1 MQLSRRFY
9 WLFSGSLL
17 LLISLLGYGWV
28 QTFDDDTKK
37 VIDDINTK
45 VQAVAQI
52 VQGYNYS
59 KYDIFQVNIDNDY
72 KQRLSFAAGLT
83 QNQARVSMTFE
94 PSTPEIKREKERQD
108 SIISGMNPPEKK
120 INIQHLDAKAK
131 EEFKKSLPKGV
142 QVSFG
147 AKPNID
153 EQTHKK
159 KKDSVIVTI
168 FPTGEEPIRMA
179 VAKET
184 AKKESGKNYIPKGLW
199 DMPKF
204 DSLLHDTLTKSG
216 LLIPYIT
223 ELVSGRIKPY
233 KWSSGV
239 FIINYYDPEI
249 YRITYSRPN
258 RILLK
263 RLLPY
268 TVTSLFLLLLV
279 SAAFLLYHRSYK
291 MQLQTTQFR
300 ENLISNVTHEL
311 KTPVASLQL
320 IINSLKDKNRETNE
334 GKDNQYLDYAT
345 SELNRMKLLIEKI
358 LSFSKLNERQFALNK
373 EVLNCADLINESINI
388 MQVQAEQKQA
398 KISFEQ
404 KSQCEILGDKIL
416 LINVIANMIDNGI
429 KYNSTTPEIKICLD
443 RNNNHA
449 LITITDNGIG
459 IAEKYHKKIFEPFF
473 RVPVE
478 GEYNTTGHGIG
489 LSFVEQAIKL
499 HNGTISVNS
508 NNQGTT
514 FVIQL
519 PALT

>member
-28 QTFDDDTKK
+28 QTYHEETKR
-37 VIDDINTK
+37 IIEDINSL
-45 VQAVAQI
+45 VQASSKKLQT
-52 VQGYNYS
+52 YNYS
-59 KYDIFQVNIDNDY
+59 QYDIFRVNIDKDY
-72 KQRLSFAAGLT
+72 KEKLSFAAGIT
-83 QNQARVSMTFE
+83 QNQAQVSITFD
-94 PSTPEIKREKERQD
+94 PDTPTKNASKEIHD
-108 SIISGMNPPEKK
+108 SIITTNKLSVKEKK
-120 INIQHLDAKAK
+120 NKPNDTNYRENFI
-131 EEFKKSLPKGV
+131 KSLPKGV
-142 QVSFG
+142 KVTFG
-147 AKPNID
+147 DHPIIK
-153 EQTHKK
+153 EKK
-159 KKDSVIVTI
+159 KKDSLIITV

-179 VAKET
+179 VPKKT
-184 AKKESGKNYIPKGLW
+184 ADEENKKKYIPNGLKGIHQY
-199 DMPKF
+199 
-204 DSLLHDTLTKSG
+204 DSILHDTLDKRG
-216 LLIPYIT
+216 LLIPYKI
-223 ELVSGRIKPY
+223 ELTTTRLKPY

-239 FIINYYDPEI
+239 FIINYYDPQI
-249 YRITYSRPN
+249 FRITYSRPN
-258 RILLK
+258 TLLIK

-268 TVTSLFLLLLV
+268 TATSLFVLLLV

-320 IINSLKDKNRETNE
+320 IINSLKEKNSDTDQAKES
-334 GKDNQYLDYAT
+334 QYLNYAT

-373 EVLNCADLINESINI
+373 EVLNCAELINEAINI

-398 KISFEQ
+398 ILSFEQ
-404 KSQCEILGDKIL
+404 KSQCEILGDRIL
-416 LINVIANMIDNGI
+416 LINVIANMIDNGL
-429 KYNSTTPEIKICLD
+429 KYNSSNPEIKICLD
-443 RNNNHA
+443 RNNNQVQ
-449 LITITDNGIG
+449 ISITDNGIG

-478 GEYNTTGHGIG
+478 GEYNTAGHGIG

-499 HNGTISVNS
+499 HNGSIHVNS

-514 FVIQL
+514 FAIQL
-519 PALT
+519 PALS

>member
-1 MQLSRRFY
+1 MQLSRSFY

-28 QTFDDDTKK
+28 QTYESETKR
-37 VIDDINTK
+37 VIDDINSK
-45 VQAVAQI
+45 VQATAQYI
-52 VQGYNYS
+52 QGYNYG
-59 KYDIFQVNIDNDY
+59 KYDLFKVNIDKDY
-72 KQRLSFAAGLT
+72 KQKLSFAAGLT
-83 QNQARVSMTFE
+83 QNQARISMTFE
-94 PSTPEIKREKERQD
+94 PSTPEVKEGNERHD
-108 SIISGMNPPEKK
+108 SIISGMNTVEKK
-120 INIQHLDAKAK
+120 INIQHLDAKAR
-131 EEFKKSLPKGV
+131 EEFRKSLPKDV
-142 QVSFG
+142 NVTFG
-147 AKPNID
+147 GNPSTD
-153 EQTHKK
+153 EQSHNK

-168 FPTGEEPIRMA
+168 FPVGEEPIRMA
-179 VAKET
+179 VAKEA
-184 AKKESGKNYIPKGLW
+184 AKKESEKNYIPKGLW
-199 DMPKF
+199 SMPKF
-204 DSLLHDTLTKSG
+204 DSMLRDTLSRNG
-216 LLIPYIT
+216 LLIPYKT
-223 ELVSGRIKPY
+223 ELVPAHLKPY
-233 KWSSGV
+233 KWSSEV
-239 FIINYYDPEI
+239 FIINYYEPDI

-258 RILLK
+258 GLLIK

-268 TVTSLFLLLLV
+268 TATSIFVLLLV

-320 IINSLKDKNRETNE
+320 IINSLKEKNTDSGQTKEY
-334 GKDNQYLDYAT
+334 QYLDYAT

-358 LSFSKLNERQFALNK
+358 LSFSKLNEKQFALNK
-373 EVLNCADLINESINI
+373 EVLNCTNLINEAINI

-398 KISFEQ
+398 KITLEQ

-429 KYNSTTPEIKICLD
+429 KYNSTNPEIKICLE
-443 RNNNHA
+443 RNNNQA
-449 LITITDNGIG
+449 LISISDNGIG

-478 GEYNTTGHGIG
+478 GEYNTAGHGIG
-489 LSFVEQAIKL
+489 LSFVDQAIKL
-499 HNGTISVNS
+499 HNGTINVNS
-508 NNQGTT
+508 NNQGTS